1 MIKGEQ
7 LPMPRAAKA
16 FLPWRVFLNEE
27 GSQLIELAVVLPLLL
42 IIFAGAVDFGRAY
55 FLYMEVSSAA
65 EAGALYGAQHPTDT
79 AGMASAALLDAP
91 DLPNLISTATYGSEC
106 SDGTS
111 AVGQSG
117 PAPSCNG
124 NAVQYIEVD
133 TSATYQPLLFLPGN
147 QSLFTLSGKSRIR
160 ASF

>member
-1 MIKGEQ
+1 M
-7 LPMPRAAKA
+7 LS
-16 FLPWRVFLNEE
+16 PWRIVLNERVA
-27 GSQLIELAVVLPLLL
+27 SQLVELALVLPLLL
-42 IIFAGAVDFGRAY
+42 LIFAGAVDFGRAF
-55 FLYMEVSSAA
+55 FLDMEVSSAA
-65 EAGALYGAQHPTDT
+65 EAGALYGAQLTRPDT
-79 AGMASAALLDAP
+79 AGMTSAALLDAP
-91 DLPNLISTATYGSEC
+91 DLPNMTSTATYGSEC

-147 QSLFTLSGKSRIR
+147 LSLFTLSGKSRMR